1 MALRSGCSGGAG
13 EAMREPVQR
22 RLAAI
27 LASDVA
33 GYSRLMGVD
42 EEGTLDRLKTL
53 RRELFD
59 PKFEEHRGRLVKTTG
74 DGLLVEFPSV
84 VDAVRC
90 AVELQRA
97 MIDCNAGIPEDR
109 RIVLRIGV
117 NLGDVIIDHGDIY
130 GDGNIAARLE
140 ALAEPGGIC
149 ISRAVRNQI
158 RDKLSYPFEDM
169 GEQNVK
175 NIARPV
181 RAYGMSATAVALTP
195 LHVAQAQPLQRSPR
209 FGRRR
214 ALVLAAIITLIAVAS
229 AVWWAWPQ
237 RPPTVASVRNPA
249 PAGSPVPANTKAVL
263 PSPLSVVVLPF
274 ANLSSNPE
282 QEYFA
287 DAITD
292 DVTTDLSRISGSFV
306 IAPTTAFTYKGKAVG
321 TQQIGHELGVRYVLN
336 GSVQRTGHHVQVNV
350 QLIDAESGAQLWA
363 DRLESDRANLV
374 KGQKE
379 ITGRLARTL
388 NLELTEAVHRRA
400 EGAGVVDIDAQDLL
414 LRGWA
419 LYYRPASPSIRQE
432 ALQAFDRALQL
443 DPGSIDGRIGIGAV
457 LTDNLVLSFSNSREQ
472 DMARADQLLSD
483 ALEHDPNRSM
493 AHFAM
498 GVLRR
503 VQNRLSESK
512 IELEAAIAR
521 DRNNARALQQLG
533 LTLMWLGQPEA
544 AIPQI
549 EKAIRLNPY
558 DPNIVSYYW
567 ALGASKLVSGGID
580 EAATLLE
587 KARASNPRLFFVHLW
602 LAAPLALRD
611 ELDEAKSAL
620 AQSIKLRPEI
630 SSLARWRSEYP
641 WYANP
646 QFVAVAEPTLYAGLR
661 RVGFPEE

>member
-1 MALRSGCSGGAG
+1 MK
-13 EAMREPVQR
+13 EPVQR

-53 RRELFD
+53 RRALFD
-59 PKFEEHRGRLVKTTG
+59 PKFEKHRGRLVKTIG
-74 DGLLVEFPSV
+74 DGMLVEFSSV

-97 MIDCNAGIPEDR
+97 MIDCNTGIPEDR
-109 RIVLRIGV
+109 RIVFRIGV
-117 NLGDVIIDHGDIY
+117 NLGDVIIDHGDLY
-130 GDGNIAARLE
+130 GDGVNIAARLE
-140 ALAEPGGIC
+140 ALAEPGGVC

-158 RDKLSYPFEDM
+158 RDKLPYAFGDM

-175 NIARPV
+175 NIVRPV
-181 RAYGMSATAVALTP
+181 RAYAMSAAAVALTP
-195 LHVAQAQPLQRSPR
+195 LRAAQAQP
-209 FGRRR
+209 RRR
-214 ALVLAAIITLIAVAS
+214 SQGSGLRRVRMLAVMLALIALVG
-229 AVWWAWPQ
+229 AVWWT
-237 RPPTVASVRNPA
+237 RPLRLPTTASVRNLATAVSSILA
-249 PAGSPVPANTKAVL
+249 PTKVVS
-263 PSPLSVVVLPF
+263 SPLSIVVLPF
-274 ANLSSNPE
+274 ANLSNDPE

-287 DAITD
+287 DAITED
-292 DVTTDLSRISGSFV
+292 LTTDLSRISGSFV
-306 IAPTTAFTYKGKAVG
+306 IAPMTAFTYKGRAVG
-321 TQQIGHELGVRYVLN
+321 TQQVGSELGVRYVLN

-363 DRLESDRANLV
+363 DRVESDRANLV
-374 KGQKE
+374 KAQKE

-400 EGAGVVDIDAQDLL
+400 ERAGVVDIDAQDLL

-419 LYYRPASPSIRQE
+419 LYYRPASAPVRQA
-432 ALQAFDRALQL
+432 ALQAFEQALER
-443 DPGSIDGRIGIGAV
+443 DPQSIDGRIGIGTV
-457 LTDNLVLSFSNSREQ
+457 LADDLVLSFSNSREQ
-472 DMARADQLLSD
+472 DIARADHVLSE
-483 ALEHDPNRSM
+483 ALERDLKRSM

-503 VQNRLSESK
+503 VQNRLSDSK
-512 IELEAAIAR
+512 IELEAAIAL
-521 DRNNARALQQLG
+521 DRNNARARQQLG
-533 LTLMWLGQPEA
+533 LTLMWLGQPET
-544 AIPQI
+544 AIPQN

-558 DPNIVSYYW
+558 DSNIASYYW
-567 ALGASKLVSGGID
+567 ALGSSKLVSGGID

-611 ELDEAKSAL
+611 EIDEARSAL
-620 AQSIKLRPEI
+620 AQSLKLRPEI

-661 RVGFPEE
+661 RAGFPEE

>member
-1 MALRSGCSGGAG
+1 
-13 EAMREPVQR
+13 
-22 RLAAI
+22 
-27 LASDVA
+27 
-33 GYSRLMGVD
+33 MGDD
-42 EEGTLDRLKTL
+42 EEGTLDRLKAH
-53 RRELFD
+53 RRELVD
-59 PKFEEHRGRLVKTTG
+59 PKIKEHRGRIVKTTG

-97 MIDCNAGIPEDR
+97 MIECNTGIREDR
-109 RIVLRIGV
+109 RIVFRIGV
-117 NLGDVIIDHGDIY
+117 NLGDVIVDHGDIY
-130 GDGNIAARLE
+130 GDGVNIAARLE

-149 ISRAVRNQI
+149 ISRAVRNQV

-181 RAYGMSATAVALTP
+181 RAYGMSAAAVALTS
-195 LHVAQAQPLQRSPR
+195 LRVAPAQPQQRSPR
-209 FGRRR
+209 FDRRR
-214 ALVLAAIITLIAVAS
+214 AFTLSAIIALIGVAS
-229 AVWWAWPQ
+229 AVWWASPQ
-237 RPPTVASVRNPA
+237 RPPTAASIRNLA
-249 PAGSPVPANTKAVL
+249 PAGSAVPSDNKALL

-274 ANLSSNPE
+274 ANLSNDPE

-292 DVTTDLSRISGSFV
+292 DLTTDLSRISGSFV

-321 TQQIGHELGVRYVLN
+321 TQQIGHELGVRYLLS
-336 GSVQRTGHHVQVNV
+336 GSVQRTGHHVQVNI

-363 DRLESDRANLV
+363 DRLESDRADLV

-400 EGAGVVDIDAQDLL
+400 ERAGVVDIDAQDLV

-419 LYYRPASPSIRQE
+419 LYHRPASAPVRQE
-432 ALQAFDRALQL
+432 ALRAFERAFEL
-443 DPGSIDGRIGIGAV
+443 DPQSIDGRIGIGTV
-457 LTDNLVLSFSNSREQ
+457 LADDLVLSFSQSREQ
-472 DMARADQLLSD
+472 DIARADRVLSE
-483 ALEHDPNRSM
+483 ALERDLNRSM

-503 VQNRLSESK
+503 VQNRLSDSK
-512 IELEAAIAR
+512 IELETAIAL
-521 DRNNARALQQLG
+521 DRNNARARQQLG
-533 LTLMWLGQPEA
+533 LTLMWLGQPEI

-549 EKAIRLNPY
+549 EKAIQLNPY
-558 DPNIVSYYW
+558 DPNIASYYW
-567 ALGASKLVSGGID
+567 GLGSSKLVSGRID

-602 LAAPLALRD
+602 LAAPPALRD
-611 ELDEAKSAL
+611 ELDEARSGL
-620 AQSIKLRPEI
+620 AQSLKLRPKI
-630 SSLARWRSEYP
+630 NSLARWRSEYP

-646 QFVAVAEPTLYAGLR
+646 QFVALAEPTLYAGLR
-661 RVGFPEE
+661 RADFPEE